1 MRLLIW
7 LLRVLVFLLLLVFL
21 SRNSGVVDVRLF
33 LDSVWSVP
41 LSMLM
46 LLFFAVG
53 ALLGVTATMATLL
66 RQRRELTRLRQRLGR
81 LEDFDDAERHT
92 PSSSA

>member
-7 LLRVLVFLLLLVFL
+7 LLRVVVFLLLLVFL
-21 SRNSGVVDVRLF
+21 SRNSGVVEVRLF

-53 ALLGVTATMATLL
+53 VLLGVTATTATLFK
-66 RQRRELTRLRQRLGR
+66 QRRELTRLRQRLDQV
-81 LEDFDDAERHT
+81 EDFGDARLDS
-92 PSSSA
+92 PSRSA